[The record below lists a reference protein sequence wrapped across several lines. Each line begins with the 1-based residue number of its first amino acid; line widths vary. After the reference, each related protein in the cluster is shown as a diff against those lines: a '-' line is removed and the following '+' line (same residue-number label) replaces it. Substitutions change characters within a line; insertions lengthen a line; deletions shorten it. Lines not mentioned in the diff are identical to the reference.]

1 MFRRHNRHRAAKQKY
16 GPTSVRTL
24 KEIDPHV
31 VPSQSKRQRSKKNRN
46 FISIQS
52 SHLGR
57 RGLEDIETKLH
68 EVLKR
73 KVSVCH
79 PEFYTQLNYSSKNK
93 WRGWRDALARKSVC
107 CSCRVHLDP
116 SSHTGCLT
124 AAYNSSSVF
133 WTLRNCT

>member
-1 MFRRHNRHRAAKQKY
+1 MEKRGIDIERSTCGSITIKEAKVQKI
-16 GPTSVRTL
+16 
-24 KEIDPHV
+24 E
-31 VPSQSKRQRSKKNRN
+31 RN

-57 RGLEDIETKLH
+57 RGLEDIETKFH

-116 SSHTGCLT
+116 SSHTGSLT